1 MGTRIRKVR
10 DLLRKANGGSVHIR
24 AYEGAGTGG
33 DGHGR
38 EHQADLPDLCK
49 GEDQEGSSDYG
60 QGQIPKIVIF
70 GPKDRQS
77 TATLREEVKVE
88 EETERTSSPK
98 RRMIMNK
105 SDLRHAL
112 DSTTAAFAII
122 DETYGFADLLKK
134 TKDFATI
141 RLGYEVDDRTVAII
155 MASFADAKYSILPE
169 RMEAY
174 RESAMWMAVVANSL
188 DDKGNQMPRIHKS
201 LEAAMLGMTSQ
212 TDEETGDE

>member
-24 AYEGAGTGG
+24 AYEGVGTGG

-38 EHQADLPDLCK
+38 EHQADLPNLCK
-49 GEDQEGSSDYG
+49 GEDQERSSDYG

-98 RRMIMNK
+98 RRMIMNR

-112 DSTTAAFAII
+112 DSATAAFAII

-174 RESAMWMAVVANSL
+174 RESAMWMSVVANSL
-188 DDKGNQMPRIHKS
+188 DDKGNQMPRIHKG

>member
-1 MGTRIRKVR
+1 
-10 DLLRKANGGSVHIR
+10 
-24 AYEGAGTGG
+24 
-33 DGHGR
+33 
-38 EHQADLPDLCK
+38 
-49 GEDQEGSSDYG
+49 
-60 QGQIPKIVIF
+60 
-70 GPKDRQS
+70 
-77 TATLREEVKVE
+77 
-88 EETERTSSPK
+88 
-98 RRMIMNK
+98 MIMNR

-112 DSTTAAFAII
+112 DSATAAFAII

-188 DDKGNQMPRIHKS
+188 DDKGNQMPRIHKG